1 MRRRTVTLIGVVC
14 VLTGWLAAS
23 VMSPRIASL
32 QSVPDVADSKAI
44 RSPARDGTTSYSDR
58 LRGKL
63 RERSP
68 QQPSPR
74 RNPFLFGAREGA
86 RTKGAARAAS
96 PSVDPA
102 TLASPP
108 SGPQFDL
115 AGIGTSAGP
124 GGAIQTAVI
133 SATGTVLLV
142 RAGDTLPG
150 GYRVLRV
157 HDDSV
162 VLIGPANEELILRL
176 R

>member
-1 MRRRTVTLIGVVC
+1 MTLIGVVC

-32 QSVPDVADSKAI
+32 QSVPDVTDPKAVG
-44 RSPARDGTTSYSDR
+44 SPASESTTSYSHR
-58 LRGKL
+58 LRDKL

-68 QQPSPR
+68 EQPAPR
-74 RNPFLFGAREGA
+74 RNPFLFGAREDA
-86 RTKGAARAAS
+86 RTKGRPRAAS
-96 PSVDPA
+96 PSVDSTP
-102 TLASPP
+102 LAPPP

-124 GGAIQTAVI
+124 EGATQTAVI

-157 HDDSV
+157 QDDSV